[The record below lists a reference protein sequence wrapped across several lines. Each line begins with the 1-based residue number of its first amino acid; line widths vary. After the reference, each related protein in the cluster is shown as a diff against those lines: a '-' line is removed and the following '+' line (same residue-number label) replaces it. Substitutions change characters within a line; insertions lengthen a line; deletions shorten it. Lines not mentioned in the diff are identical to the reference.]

1 MKLSDYL
8 CESGIEMDFQGSSK
22 SEIIRNLVVL
32 LSKTTEIEN
41 SEKIV
46 EMLEER
52 EQLKTTGIGSGIAIP
67 HCKSLEVDKVH
78 IVIGISKTGIDF
90 ESLDNKPAHLFFLL
104 VAPEK
109 GGAEHLKASAKIVR
123 LFRDEDFQKQLLDLS
138 SSLEVLKLIAE
149 NE

>member
-8 CESGIEMDFQGSSK
+8 CESGIMMDFQGNSK
-22 SEIIRNLVVL
+22 SEIIRNLVGL
-32 LSKTTEIEN
+32 LSNTAAIN
-41 SEKIV
+41 DAEKIT

-52 EQLKTTGIGSGIAIP
+52 ENLKTTGIGAGIAIP

-78 IVIGISKTGIDF
+78 IVIGISKDGIDF
-90 ESLDNKPAHLFFLL
+90 QSLDNKPANFFFLL

-123 LFRDEDFQKQLLDLS
+123 LFRDTSVQEKLLELNTS
-138 SSLEVLKLIAE
+138 KEVIKFIEE